1 MYLLGSISVKNLLDM
16 VFSAVYLVFVLN
28 VLVFIFLFFL
38 QYIPCNARTFLAEYI
53 EEQRDEARILQFKK
67 TKPKLLTYEGRSYP
81 AMFKH
86 RANYSKFVG
95 SAWFEFTHDYG
106 LRAGDRI
113 VFTMDHLTF
122 DLKIET
128 YRGGERIL
136 PLACAGKLFKCF

>member
-67 TKPKLLTYEGRSYP
+67 TEPELLTYEDRSYP

-86 RANYSKFVG
+86 RANYNKFVG

-136 PLACAGKLFKCF
+136 PLACVGKLCF